1 MVLTCIYMTSEV
13 RSSLMQQHRPHF
25 ITLVCKN
32 CSIYGSI
39 EIFSGSLSTNLSD
52 SSDSWVAAAE
62 FWEKGGFVEL
72 LVNDFFAHIELET
85 KDLHGSL
92 SAYRLSAFSGMSL
105 EAIRISTLTSC
116 FQIEGIAAVG
126 PQLLPQA
133 SMGVQIGATLT
144 FTYGFEV
151 HVSSKDADTSEHSY
165 H

>member
-1 MVLTCIYMTSEV
+1 
-13 RSSLMQQHRPHF
+13 MQQHRPHF

-85 KDLHGSL
+85 TIAPTVNLKTYTAHFPPI
-92 SAYRLSAFSGMSL
+92 AFPL
-105 EAIRISTLTSC
+105 
-116 FQIEGIAAVG
+116 FQVC
-126 PQLLPQA
+126 LWKL
-133 SMGVQIGATLT
+133 
-144 FTYGFEV
+144 FEFLR
-151 HVSSKDADTSEHSY
+151 
-165 H
+165 